1 MQAADQTYRPDIDGL
16 RAIAVLA
23 VVGFHAFPQWVP
35 GGYVGVD
42 VFFVISG
49 FLISSQLMAAASS
62 GRMSFSSFYARRI
75 RRIFPALLVVLI
87 AVGAAGWLL
96 LLPQEWE
103 QLRTHIGA
111 SAIFGNNI
119 AIWSEAGYFDTASEL
134 KPLLHLWSLGVEEQ
148 FYIVWPMLIWTWWR
162 RDVRWATAIALIATL
177 SFAINVMVVDSGAA
191 RAAFLLPHTRLWQL
205 GAGAWLA
212 SLHAEG
218 VPVRARVMRWLY
230 RTESPDHETRFAN
243 LLSVTGMLLVL
254 LSFVGLT
261 RGAEAPDWW
270 SQGAVP
276 SVTSVVRWLA
286 RGLWLNGDPAAYPG
300 WSALA
305 PTIGAALI
313 IAAGP
318 AAAVNRAWL
327 SMRAMVFLGLISY
340 PLYLWHWP
348 ILSFLQITEQGDVPR
363 PMKAVAIVAS
373 VILASITY
381 LLIELPIRRAFTP
394 ATLRRVSPLIAGM
407 AGVAIV
413 TTIAIS
419 TGWLTPPPRTA
430 LRIDT
435 AVPITLNESVC
446 RGRFSGLG
454 EYCQQFDTR
463 LPVTTALLGD
473 SHAAH
478 FLPGLGAALASKGE
492 TVVHLGQ
499 TGCPP
504 LIGIERLGMS
514 GDNNCIRVDRAMI
527 DAIVA
532 DRSIVNVWLSFRSAV
547 AMTGR
552 QPATGTVSELFR
564 LQGSMASNAAA
575 IRDASRSTIA
585 RLQSAGKKVGVFLQ
599 IPELGFRVD
608 ECTGRPVSFRHGP
621 ARSPCVIPKSDVLVR
636 QKDYRDLVREL
647 QRDFGIAVYDPIS
660 ALCDDNVC
668 HAVADGHVLYFDDN
682 HLGVFGSSWAL
693 RLWATK

>member
-49 FLISSQLMAAASS
+49 FLISSQLMGAASS

-75 RRIFPALLVVLI
+75 RRIFPALLVVLL
-87 AVGAAGWLL
+87 AVGVAGWWL

-111 SAIFGNNI
+111 SAIFSNNI

-162 RDVRWATAIALIATL
+162 RDVRWATAIAAIAML

-212 SLHAEG
+212 ALHAEG
-218 VPVRARVMRWLY
+218 VPVRTRVMRWLY
-230 RTESPDHETRFAN
+230 RTESAAHEARFAN
-243 LLSVTGMLLVL
+243 LLSITGTLLVL
-254 LSFVGLT
+254 LSFVALS
-261 RGAEAPDWW
+261 RGVEAPDWW
-270 SQGAVP
+270 SQGAVA
-276 SVTSVVRWLA
+276 SVGSVVRWIA
-286 RGLWLNGDPAAYPG
+286 RGLWLNGDASRYPG

-318 AAAVNRAWL
+318 AAVVNRAWL
-327 SMRAMVFLGLISY
+327 SMRAMVFVGLISY

-348 ILSFLQITEQGDVPR
+348 ILSFLQITELGDVSR
-363 PMKAVAIVAS
+363 PLKVVAIVAS
-373 VILASITY
+373 VVLASITY
-381 LLIELPIRRAFTP
+381 LAIELPIRRAFTP
-394 ATLRRVSPLIAGM
+394 ATLRRVSPLMAGM
-407 AGVAIV
+407 AGVAV
-413 TTIAIS
+413 ATGIAIS

-430 LRIDT
+430 LSIDT
-435 AVPITLNESVC
+435 AVPISLNENIC
-446 RGRFSGLG
+446 RPRFGGLG
-454 EYCQQFDTR
+454 EYCQQFDPT

-478 FLPGLGAALASKGE
+478 FLPGLGAVLASRGE
-492 TVVHLGQ
+492 TAVHLGQ

-504 LIGIERLGMS
+504 LIGIERLGQS
-514 GDNNCIRVDRAMI
+514 GDNRCLRVNRAMI
-527 DAIVA
+527 DAIIA

-552 QPATGTVSELFR
+552 QPEGGAGSDLFR
-564 LQGSMASNAAA
+564 LQGSGTTNAAA

-585 RLQSAGKKVGVFLQ
+585 QLQSAGKKVGVLLQ

-608 ECTGRPVSFRHGP
+608 ECTGRPVSIRHGP
-621 ARSPCVIPKSDVLVR
+621 ARFPCVIPKSEVMAR
-636 QKDYRDLVREL
+636 QKDYRDLVHDL
-647 QRDFGIAVYDPIS
+647 QRDLGISVYDPITT
-660 ALCDDNVC
+660 LCDDDAC
-668 HAVADGHVLYFDDN
+668 HAVAEGHVLYFDDN
-682 HLGVFGSSWAL
+682 HLGVFGSSFAM
-693 RLWATK
+693 RLWPQ